1 MVIQHL
7 VPTGY
12 PWVYTGNSRMLEE
25 MLVDM
30 MQEGKPSV
38 RNWLPIPETPF
49 EMRLREKSGVQY
61 LTFRDAQK
69 ELYVNVFCFEGDV
82 SVSAKKLVIKLYQEY
97 RLGFPI
103 MPRRPNWIHFIPMTD
118 TPMGIS
124 DVRLFQEIGQLMYL
138 LIYRLLFP
146 DEYAKQKRLLTVK
159 GPIET
164 PSGRLQMRY

>member
-1 MVIQHL
+1 
-7 VPTGY
+7 
-12 PWVYTGNSRMLEE
+12 
-25 MLVDM
+25 
-30 MQEGKPSV
+30 
-38 RNWLPIPETPF
+38 
-49 EMRLREKSGVQY
+49 
-61 LTFRDAQK
+61 
-69 ELYVNVFCFEGDV
+69 
-82 SVSAKKLVIKLYQEY
+82 
-97 RLGFPI
+97 
-103 MPRRPNWIHFIPMTD
+103 MTD